1 MTEALKALLAEAIGL
16 SPAAVQVSLRPPLEP
31 QSNQLYD
38 VWAGD
43 RHLIAKEFLKPA
55 EFREAPVREFQALK
69 LLAPLDIAP
78 QPVFFQPLTSSHRP
92 VVVYEFM
99 PGQMWDR
106 HRPTAA
112 ELAQL
117 AALWLRMN
125 DVPTE
130 NLRPSRGHVQPLH
143 QTAARLRAILETYA
157 TWVEAEFAPGQR
169 AVELCFSV
177 MESSDHVV
185 RQLAT
190 YDPPFCF
197 CRADARFA
205 NVIQRPD
212 GRLGL
217 VDWEDSGLRDPAR
230 DLVDIIT
237 HPNQEDLL
245 SPDEWQAFLRPYL
258 AGRSELDPHLRDRM
272 HLYMALFPLF
282 WLAMLAREGMRLA
295 AAGQLTGWRVHGLT
309 ANQKLRRYLA
319 RSLAWPEIDLR
330 APMETI
336 REVMFFPDE

>member
-1 MTEALKALLAEAIGL
+1 MTEALKALVTEAIGL
-16 SPAAVQVSLRPPLEP
+16 SPAAVQISLRPPLEP
-31 QSNQLYD
+31 QSNQLYN

-43 RHLIAKEFLKPA
+43 RHLIAKEFLKPT
-55 EFREAPVREFQALK
+55 EFQEAPVREFQALK

-78 QPVFFQPLTSSHRP
+78 QPVFFQPHTPSRRP

-130 NLRPSRGHVQPLH
+130 NLWPSRGHSQPLR
-143 QTAARLRAILETYA
+143 QTTARFRAIIETYA
-157 TWVEAEFAPGQR
+157 IWVEAEFAVGQR

-177 MESSDHVV
+177 LENCDKAA
-185 RQLAT
+185 RQLAD
-190 YDPPFCF
+190 YAPPFCF
-197 CRADARFA
+197 CRSDPRFA

-230 DLVDIIT
+230 DLVDIVT

-245 SPDEWQAFLRPYL
+245 PSEEWQAFLQPYL
-258 AGRSELDPHLRDRM
+258 AVRGELDPHLQDRL
-272 HLYMALFPLF
+272 HLYLALFPLF
-282 WLAMLAREGMRLA
+282 WLAVLVREGMRLA
-295 AAGQLTGWRVHGLT
+295 AIGQLTGWRVHGLP

-319 RSLAWPEIDLR
+319 RSLAWPEVDFLAR
-330 APMETI
+330 LETI
-336 REVMFFPDE
+336 REVVFFPDV